1 MPYVLDTNAIRA
13 FLDRDIR
20 VVARVSTIDP
30 ATLFVSIVSFEETT
44 RGQDATLN
52 RQLDEAQL
60 IRAYADLSR
69 TLAYFAAVNVLAY
82 DAEAARHD
90 ADLRATLRR
99 MSTKDRRIAAIA
111 RSRGCTLVTRNVV
124 DFRDVPGLA
133 LEDWMAP

>member
-1 MPYVLDTNAIRA
+1 VPYVLDTNAIRA

-30 ATLFVSIVSFEETT
+30 ATIFVTIVSFEEAT

-52 RQLDEAQL
+52 RQLNEAQL
-60 IRAYADLSR
+60 IRAYADLAR
-69 TLAYFAAVNVLAY
+69 TLAYFASVNVLAY
-82 DAEAARHD
+82 DMDAAHHD
-90 ADLRATLRR
+90 TELRATVRR

-111 RSRGCTLVTRNVV
+111 VARGCTLVTRNVV